1 MIKLAKDFELDRYG
15 LHARLV
21 REEDVD
27 FILKLR
33 TNKELTKHIH
43 STDDDREKQIEW
55 LRAYKQREAE
65 GNEYYFIFF
74 YQGEPVGLNRMSSR
88 SELYAV
94 SGSWLCKP
102 GIEPWIPIAVNFLFN
117 DIVFEVLKIQLVV
130 CDVRKT
136 NKKVYKYHVMIG
148 DVKVHES
155 EIDHFFYRTEKTF
168 TPKRDKLVK
177 LFYLN
182 SK

>member
-1 MIKLAKDFELDRYG
+1 MIKLKNDFKIERYG

-27 FILKLR
+27 FILFLR

-43 STDDDREKQIEW
+43 STEDDRDRQIEW
-55 LRAYKQREAE
+55 IRDYKQRESE
-65 GNEYYFIFF
+65 GNEYYFIF
-74 YQGEPVGLNRMSSR
+74 YYHGEPVGLNRMSSR

-117 DIVFEVLKIQLVV
+117 DIVFEVLNIQLVV

-136 NKKVYKYHVMIG
+136 NKRVYKYHLMIG
-148 DVKVHES
+148 DVKIHES
-155 EIDHFFYRTEKTF
+155 DIDHFFYRTRNTF
-168 TPKRDKLVK
+168 MPKRNKLIR
-177 LFYLN
+177 LFNLN